1 MGEPGRRS
9 RTGHGRPSKGLFVET
24 KRVPVTREGL
34 EWLKAELDELKEVR
48 RPAIVAA
55 IAEARSH
62 GDLRENAAY
71 DAAKHDQAMNEKRI
85 RDLENLLRNAVVMDD
100 GAEAGDGKTVRLGST
115 VVVEVDGDEE
125 RYTIV
130 GAIEAK
136 PAAGLIS
143 NESPVGKALLG
154 KRVGQ
159 KAVVAAPRGQT
170 TFNIKRIER

>member
-1 MGEPGRRS
+1 
-9 RTGHGRPSKGLFVET
+9 VET

-34 EWLKAELDELKEVR
+34 DRLKAELDELREVR

-85 RDLENLLRNAVVMDD
+85 SDLEALLRNAVVLDD
-100 GAEAGDGKTVRLGST
+100 RDRNGDRDTVQLGST
-115 VVVEVDGDEE
+115 VVVEVEGDEE

-154 KRVGQ
+154 KRTGQ
-159 KAVVAAPRGQT
+159 ETYVATPRGQT
-170 TFNIKRIER
+170 KFVIKRIES

>member
-1 MGEPGRRS
+1 MES
-9 RTGHGRPSKGLFVET
+9 

-34 EWLKAELDELKEVR
+34 ERLKIELEQLREVR
-48 RPAIVAA
+48 RPEIVAA

-71 DAAKHDQAMNEKRI
+71 DAAKNDQAMNEKRI
-85 RDLENLLRNAVVMDD
+85 ADLEVLLRNATIIDND
-100 GAEAGDGKTVRLGST
+100 RGGDPNTVRIGST

-136 PAAGLIS
+136 PTDGRIS

-159 KAVVAAPRGQT
+159 DAFVVTPRGQT
-170 TFNIKRIER
+170 TFRIKAVEA

>member
-1 MGEPGRRS
+1 MDV
-9 RTGHGRPSKGLFVET
+9 KQ
-24 KRVPVTREGL
+24 VPVTRDGL
-34 EWLKAELDELKEVR
+34 ERLKLELEDLKEVR

-85 RDLENLLRNAVVMDD
+85 ADLEGLVRNALVLDD
-100 GAEAGDGKTVRLGST
+100 VPRGDASTVRLGGT

-154 KRVGQ
+154 KRVGE
-159 KAVVAAPRGQT
+159 KTSVAAPRGQAT
-170 TFNIKRIER
+170 YLIKQIES